1 MLDRLEEQV
10 TRNRLFPTMLALT
23 FCFQPIAR
31 ADEHLKTGN
40 SAPPLSFKQLLQAR
54 AGVRGTWEELK
65 GQAVVL
71 EFWAT
76 WCGGCVDNIP
86 HINELAAEFKSK
98 PIQFIS
104 ITDETDL
111 DLVKH
116 FLTRHPISGWVAF
129 DDENSTFKRYGVEG
143 RPQTVLV
150 NRSGVVEGITNIPRS
165 VTPQVLND
173 LLEGA
178 PLHFPEVPLAPPM
191 GSEPG
196 APAPLLQVMIRP
208 AAPVAISGTSPG
220 LALDQNGR
228 HEEYGVTLLS
238 LLSEIRDV
246 PENLIDAPEWCSG
259 MRYDVSIVTPQHQEA
274 LRGPLLIQ
282 MVEAVFQLK
291 VHTET
296 KPTRVYVLTRLDG
309 QKPNL
314 RVSSSKEESAY
325 WIRDKGEAQLT
336 GASVDSIVR
345 IARFVLGLQVVD
357 ETRLTGRYD
366 FDLKYDPS
374 HPETLAQMVRDQLG
388 LNLAEGQRNL
398 VHLVVDSATEPKT
411 W

>member
-1 MLDRLEEQV
+1 M
-10 TRNRLFPTMLALT
+10 TRKRFYSALFAIASWSL
-23 FCFQPIAR
+23 PIAH
-31 ADEHLKTGN
+31 ADGPLKAGN
-40 SAPPLSFKQLLQAR
+40 SAPPLSFKQLLQAP
-54 AGVRGTWEELK
+54 AGVRGTWGDLK

-86 HINELAAEFKSK
+86 HINELVAQFKSK

-104 ITDETDL
+104 ITDETDF

-129 DDENSTFKRYGVEG
+129 DDESSTFKRYGVEG

-150 NRSGVVEGITNIPRS
+150 NRRGVVEGITNIPRS
-165 VTPQVLND
+165 VTPQVLKD

-220 LALDQNGR
+220 LALDRNGR

-238 LLSEIRDV
+238 LLSEIHDV
-246 PENLIDAPEWCSG
+246 PENLIDAPEWCSR
-259 MRYDVSIVTPQHQEA
+259 MRYDLSIVTPQYQEA

-282 MVEAVFQLK
+282 TVEAVFQLK

-296 KPTRVYVLTRLDG
+296 KPTRVYVLTRVDG
-309 QKPNL
+309 QEPNL
-314 RVSSSKEESAY
+314 RVTNSKEKSAY

-336 GASVDSIVR
+336 GASVESIVR
-345 IARFVLGLQVVD
+345 IAQFVLGLQVVD

-366 FDLKYDPS
+366 FGLKYDPL
-374 HPETLAQMVRDQLG
+374 HPETLAQKVRDQLC

-398 VHLVVDSATEPKT
+398 VHLVVDSVTEPKT